1 MVDLAR
7 ELSGRVNEAY
17 AVLGDDLRR
26 AEYIL
31 SVNAQGTEETDKI
44 DDPMLLAEILE
55 AREELE
61 EAETHE
67 EIDRIRQA
75 NKEHVAG
82 IVGSLEQAFSGTPPD
97 LAEAK
102 LLAVQ
107 LRYWMNLEKA
117 AKEKSV

>member
-1 MVDLAR
+1 
-7 ELSGRVNEAY
+7 
-17 AVLGDDLRR
+17 
-26 AEYIL
+26 L

-44 DDPMLLAEILE
+44 DDPVLLAEILE

-75 NKEHVAG
+75 NKEHVMG